1 MTLEAALAENTA
13 LRTALAERDQTV
25 CEFRA
30 LIEKLTLELAILK
43 KRLFGRQ
50 SEASDFLDLQ
60 ASLFDVNT
68 LPIDQPG
75 PPPAPPMPV
84 APVKPVRQQP
94 LRMVMPSNLPVE
106 VETITPPASEIEGL
120 VKIGV
125 EASDRLA
132 YTPGRFYVRRIEVE
146 KYAHPKV
153 PEMGVVSAKLPPRL
167 IPGGLYDESLIAQI
181 MVAKF
186 DDHLPLNRQ
195 REVYQRQ
202 GITLPISTMC
212 EAVLT
217 SGAAMKPLWSAMQQL
232 LLERGELHVDET
244 TMPCL
249 AKDQTR
255 KMRMWTYLSSA
266 GDAKPIILYHFTP
279 TKAGEHV
286 RQFLEGWSGYL
297 HADAASNYD
306 ELYLQNPKIQEVACW
321 AHARRKFYEIAE
333 HAPTRVLAHEA
344 VEKINGL
351 FAIERQARDEK
362 LTPDEIRKRREQLS
376 KPIVDDIKTWLAEHR
391 PRLAPSAP
399 TARAMNYLI
408 NHWGAF
414 ARFLDDGRLKL
425 DNNAAERALRLAA
438 IGRKNYLFVGNER
451 SGEVTATL
459 LSLIETAKANGLEPL
474 AYLTRVMRELPLI
487 DPKSIDADARYGAL
501 LPI

>member
-1 MTLEAALAENTA
+1 MTLEAALAENAAQRSEIAA
-13 LRTALAERDQTV
+13 LK
-25 CEFRA
+25 A

-50 SEASDFLDLQ
+50 SEGSDHLDLQ
-60 ASLFDVNT
+60 ASLFDVAT
-68 LPIDQPG
+68 LPVDQPEA
-75 PPPAPPMPV
+75 PAALPTPI
-84 APVKPVRQQP
+84 APVKPARQQP
-94 LRMVMPSNLPVE
+94 LRMVMPPDLPVE
-106 VETITPPASEIEGL
+106 VETITPPAAEIEGL

-125 EASDRLA
+125 ETSDRLA

-146 KYAHPKV
+146 KFAHPKV

-181 MVAKF
+181 MVSKF

-195 REVYQRQ
+195 REIYQRQ
-202 GITLPISTMC
+202 GVTLPISTMC

-217 SGAAMKPLWSAMQQL
+217 CGAALKPLWKHLQQHL
-232 LLERGELHVDET
+232 LRRSELHVDET

-249 AKDQTR
+249 AKEQTR

-266 GDAKPIILYHFTP
+266 GEEPPIILYHFTP

-286 RQFLEGWSGYL
+286 RQFLKGWSGYL

-306 ELYLQNPKIQEVACW
+306 ELFRQNPKIREVACW

-333 HAPTRVLAHEA
+333 HAPARVLAHEA
-344 VEKINGL
+344 VEQINAL
-351 FAIERQARDEK
+351 FAIERKAREDK
-362 LTPDEIRKRREQLS
+362 LTPDEIRKRREQLA
-376 KPIVDDIKTWLAEHR
+376 KPIVDEIKAWLEKHR
-391 PRLAPSAP
+391 PKLAPAAP

-408 NHWGAF
+408 NHWDAF
-414 ARFLDDGRLKL
+414 ARYLDDGRLKM

-474 AYLTRVMRELPLI
+474 AYLTRAMRELPLI
-487 DPKSIDADARYGAL
+487 DPESSDADARYEAL

>member
-1 MTLEAALAENTA
+1 MNLEAALAENAA
-13 LRTALAERDQTV
+13 LRELIKSQS
-25 CEFRA
+25 A

-50 SEASDFLDLQ
+50 SEASDHLDLQ
-60 ASLFDVNT
+60 ASLFDAQA
-68 LPIDQPG
+68 LPIDPSG
-75 PPPAPPMPV
+75 PPEPLAPA
-84 APVKPVRQQP
+84 ATTKPARQQP
-94 LRMVMPSNLPVE
+94 VRMVMPPHLPVE

-125 EASDRLA
+125 EASERLA

-153 PEMGVVSAKLPPRL
+153 PELGVVSAKLPPRL
-167 IPGGLYDESLIAQI
+167 IPGGLYDESLIAHT

-195 REVYQRQ
+195 RDIYQRQ
-202 GITLPISTMC
+202 GVTLPISTMC
-212 EAVLT
+212 EVVLT
-217 SGAAMKPLWSAMQQL
+217 CGAAMKPLWLAVQQHL
-232 LLERGELHVDET
+232 LKRSELHVDET
-244 TMPCL
+244 SMPCL
-249 AKDQTR
+249 AKGQTQ

-266 GDAKPIILYHFTP
+266 GDTQPIILYHFTP

-286 RQFLEGWSGYL
+286 IRFLKGWSGYL

-306 ELYLQNPKIQEVACW
+306 ELYAQNPDIHEVACW

-333 HAPTRVLAHEA
+333 HAPTRVLAHDA
-344 VEKINGL
+344 VEQINAL
-351 FAIERQARDEK
+351 FAIEQQARKEK
-362 LTPDEIRKRREQLS
+362 LPPDKIKERRDQFARPIIDQL
-376 KPIVDDIKTWLAEHR
+376 KAWLTAQR
-391 PRLAPSAP
+391 PRLAPTAP

-408 NHWGAF
+408 NHWAAF
-414 ARFLDDGRLKL
+414 TRYLEDGRLKL

-451 SGEVTATL
+451 SGQVTATL
-459 LSLIETAKANGLEPL
+459 LTLIETAKANGLEPT
-474 AYLTRVMRELPLI
+474 AYLTRVLRELPLI
-487 DPKSIDADARYGAL
+487 DPQAPDAAARYDAL

>member
-1 MTLEAALAENTA
+1 MGPMTLEAALAENAA
-13 LRTALAERDQTV
+13 LRALV
-25 CEFRA
+25 
-30 LIEKLTLELAILK
+30 EKLTLELAILK

-50 SEASDFLDLQ
+50 SEASEHLDLQ
-60 ASLFDVNT
+60 GSLFDLTT
-68 LPIDQPG
+68 LPVEEPST
-75 PPPAPPMPV
+75 PPSESKTPAKPPR
-84 APVKPVRQQP
+84 KPSQ
-94 LRMVMPSNLPVE
+94 RMQIPENLPVE
-106 VETITPPASEIEGL
+106 VETITPPAAEIEGL

-125 EASDRLA
+125 ETSDRLA

-153 PEMGVVSAKLPPRL
+153 PELGVVSAKLPPRL
-167 IPGGLYDESLIAQI
+167 IVGGLYDESLIAQI

-186 DDHLPLNRQ
+186 DDHLPFNRQ
-195 REVYQRQ
+195 REIYQRQ
-202 GITLPISTMC
+202 GVTLPVSTMC
-212 EAVLT
+212 EVVLT
-217 SGAAMKPLWSAMQQL
+217 CGSALKPLWKHLQQHL
-232 LLERGELHVDET
+232 LRRSELHVDET

-249 AKDQTR
+249 AKEQTR

-266 GDAKPIILYHFTP
+266 GEEPPIILYHFTP

-286 RQFLEGWSGYL
+286 RQFLKGWSGYL

-306 ELYLQNPKIQEVACW
+306 ELFRQNPAIREVACW

-333 HAPTRVLAHEA
+333 NAPTRVLAHEA
-344 VEKINGL
+344 VEQINAL
-351 FAIERQARDEK
+351 FAIERKAREDK
-362 LTPDEIRKRREQLS
+362 LTPDEIRKRREQLA
-376 KPIVDDIKTWLAEHR
+376 KPIVDEIKAWLEQHR
-391 PRLAPSAP
+391 PKLAPAAP

-408 NHWGAF
+408 NHWDAF
-414 ARFLDDGRLKL
+414 ARYLDDGRLKM

-459 LSLIETAKANGLEPL
+459 LTLIETAKANGLEPL
-474 AYLTRVMRELPLI
+474 GYLTRTLRELPLI
-487 DPKSIDADARYGAL
+487 DPEASDAAARYKAL

>member
-1 MTLEAALAENTA
+1 MTLEAALAENA
-13 LRTALAERDQTV
+13 AQRELIKSQS
-25 CEFRA
+25 A
-30 LIEKLTLELAILK
+30 LIEKLMLELAILK

-50 SEASDFLDLQ
+50 SEASDHLDLQ
-60 ASLFDVNT
+60 ASLFDVTT

-75 PPPAPPMPV
+75 APAALPTLI
-84 APVKPVRQQP
+84 APIKPVRQQP
-94 LRMVMPSNLPVE
+94 LRMVMPPNLPVE

-125 EASDRLA
+125 EARDRLA

-167 IPGGLYDESLIAQI
+167 IVGGIYDESLIAQI
-181 MVAKF
+181 MVAKY

-195 REVYQRQ
+195 REIYQRQ
-202 GITLPISTMC
+202 GVTLPISTMC

-217 SGAAMKPLWSAMQQL
+217 CGAALKPLWERLQQHL
-232 LLERGELHVDET
+232 LKRSELHVDET

-249 AKDQTR
+249 AENQTR

-266 GDAKPIILYHFTP
+266 GEVAPIILYDFTS

-286 RQFLEGWSGYL
+286 RQFLKGWSGYL

-306 ELYLQNPKIQEVACW
+306 ELYRQNPNIQEVACW

-351 FAIERQARDEK
+351 FAIERQAREDK
-362 LTPDEIRKRREQLS
+362 LTPDEISKRREQLS
-376 KPIVDDIKTWLAEHR
+376 KPIVEDIKTWLTKHR

-474 AYLTRVMRELPLI
+474 SYLTRVMQELPLI
-487 DPKSIDADARYGAL
+487 DPEAD
-501 LPI
+501 

>member
-1 MTLEAALAENTA
+1 MSLEAALAENA
-13 LRTALAERDQTV
+13 AQRELIKSQS
-25 CEFRA
+25 A

-50 SEASDFLDLQ
+50 SEASDHLDLQ
-60 ASLFDVNT
+60 ASLFDVHT
-68 LPIDQPG
+68 LPVDPAQ
-75 PPPAPPMPV
+75 PPAPPKSGGTGKTPRH
-84 APVKPVRQQP
+84 PQ
-94 LRMVMPSNLPVE
+94 RMVMPPNLPVE

-125 EASDRLA
+125 EISERLA
-132 YTPGRFYVRRIEVE
+132 YTPGRFHVRRIEVE

-153 PEMGVVSAKLPPRL
+153 PELGVVSAKLPPRL
-167 IPGGLYDESLIAQI
+167 IPGGLYDESLIAHI
-181 MVAKF
+181 MVAKY

-195 REVYQRQ
+195 REIYQRQ
-202 GITLPISTMC
+202 GVTLPISTMC

-217 SGAAMKPLWSAMQQL
+217 CGAAMKPLWLGLQQQL
-232 LLERGELHVDET
+232 LKRSELHVDET
-244 TMPCL
+244 SMPCL
-249 AKDQTR
+249 AKGQTQ

-266 GDAKPIILYHFTP
+266 GDTRPIILYHFTP

-286 RQFLEGWSGYL
+286 IRFLNGWSGYL

-306 ELYLQNPKIQEVACW
+306 ELYAQNPAIHEVACW

-344 VEKINGL
+344 VEQINAL
-351 FAIERQARDEK
+351 FAIEQDARKEK
-362 LTPDEIRKRREQLS
+362 LLPEQIKERRDKFA
-376 KPIVDDIKTWLAEHR
+376 KPIIDQLKAWLETQR
-391 PRLAPSAP
+391 PRLAPTAP
-399 TARAMNYLI
+399 TARAMNYLT
-408 NHWGAF
+408 NHWAAF
-414 ARFLDDGRLKL
+414 TRYLDDGRLKL

-451 SGEVTATL
+451 SGQVAATL
-459 LSLIETAKANGLEPL
+459 LTLIETAKANGLEPM
-474 AYLTRVMRELPLI
+474 AYLTRVLREIPLI
-487 DPKSIDADARYGAL
+487 DPQAPDAATRYEAL